1 MEIKEADIVL
11 CKFYF
16 SDMKQFKNRP
26 VLVFKDNLPHDDFIG
41 IPISSKVQNL
51 FADEYPIGN
60 DAFESGALPASSKIM
75 LRKTF
80 VVSKRVVLKKYGTLT
95 TNAYAKYHVDILGVA
110 NSRGIYTYF
119 QPL

>member
-26 VLVFKDNLPHDDFIG
+26 VLVFKDNLPHNDFIG
-41 IPISSKVQNL
+41 IPISSKIRNL
-51 FADEYPIGN
+51 FADEHPIDN
-60 DAFESGALPASSKIM
+60 DAFENDALPVSSKIM

-80 VVSKRVVLKKYGTLT
+80 VVSKQAVVKKYGTLT
-95 TNAYAKYHVDILGVA
+95 KHAYAKYHYLFCRYFGC
-110 NSRGIYTYF
+110 SR
-119 QPL
+119 